1 MPVYV
6 PNCKHDIFVSYAHVD
21 NEPLIGAD
29 KGWVT
34 TLVNS
39 LKILLGKKLGSADA
53 FSLWMDQKLQGN
65 STVTADIVKQ
75 LEGTATLLLILSPAY
90 IESQKCMLELN
101 IFLAQLK
108 EVNNRVFV
116 VEHDVVEQKPAGLDD
131 LLGYKF
137 WLLDDYGNPRILALP
152 KPNPEEY
159 QYYQKLDD
167 LSRQLADQL
176 KSLKQEYEKSAPN
189 NTPITDSSTINSE
202 QTEKTIFL
210 AEVTQDLEQQREEVK
225 RYLEQ
230 QGVNILPNKA
240 YSFPNI
246 QQDLDDDLS
255 KSSLFVQLLSDKNTH
270 SYPLFQ
276 YERAKNA
283 NLPILQ
289 WRSPTLD
296 TSQVVDDHNYYQLLE
311 SSSVIAIGFVEFQAM
326 IIKQLQPPKETPKFD
341 DVIADSLV
349 FINAAPEDI
358 ELAHK
363 IRDFLDEHGIGYSMP
378 LEDFTG
384 VKASEIRQYLEQNLI
399 SCDAVLLLY
408 DNTSVY
414 WVNEQLLYCRRM
426 QGRRDQPL
434 KLIAVYDVPS
444 SEKPNLSVK
453 LPNMQIFNCPSNDI
467 ESCVSQFLQYLQ
479 QK

>member
-29 KGWVT
+29 QGWVT

-39 LKILLGKKLGSADA
+39 LKILLSKKLGSADA
-53 FSLWMDQKLQGN
+53 FSFWMDHKLQGN

-75 LEGTATLLLILSPAY
+75 LEGAATLLLILSPAY

-101 IFLAQLK
+101 IFLAQFK
-108 EVNNRVFV
+108 EVNNRVFI
-116 VEHDVVEQKPAGLDD
+116 VEHDVVEEKPSGLND

-137 WLLDDYGNPRILALP
+137 WLLDDFGNPRILAFP

-167 LSRQLADQL
+167 LSRQLAAQL
-176 KSLKQEYEKSAPN
+176 KNLKQEYENASPTITPIN
-189 NTPITDSSTINSE
+189 NTVNAK
-202 QTEKTIFL
+202 QTIFL
-210 AEVTQDLEQQREEVK
+210 AEVTQDLEEQRQEVK

-230 QGVNILPNKA
+230 QGLEILPNKQ
-240 YSFPNI
+240 YSFANI
-246 QQDLDDDLS
+246 QQDLDQDLA
-255 KSSLFVQLLSDKNTH
+255 KSCLFVQLLSDQNTH
-270 SYPLFQ
+270 AYPQFQ
-276 YERAKNA
+276 YERAKTA
-283 NLPILQ
+283 DLPMLQ

-296 TSQVVDDHNYYQLLE
+296 LSKIVDDPNYYQLLE

-326 IIKQLQPPKETPKFD
+326 IIKKLQPTKEKSKFTEA
-341 DVIADSLV
+341 ISDSLV
-349 FINAAPEDI
+349 FINAALEDI
-358 ELAHK
+358 ELANK
-363 IRDFLDEHGIGYSMP
+363 IKDFLDQQGVGYCMP
-378 LEDFTG
+378 LEDLTG
-384 VKASEIRQYLEQNLI
+384 VKASEIRQYLEQNLL

-453 LPNMQIFNCPSNDI
+453 LPNMKIFNCPSNDI
-467 ESCVSQFLQYLQ
+467 ETCVSQFLQNLQ